1 MPYLTPISPGGTRR
15 QEEGSQHSIKLSNKG
30 ELSMNKTVPAH
41 DNRLEIEKNRTNG
54 VAFSIEP
61 PTPDRS
67 CHEGALESAD
77 EWRRVETS
85 ATSSTIV
92 EFPTVSS
99 STSTAAAAIPA
110 IVQRQQTLPEVRSP
124 PRRFKHFGS
133 SSLWKEDSKPESD
146 SAPSLQ
152 PSMDALASVS
162 PRRARPR
169 LFGFTEM
176 VPDQISATNSSADSS
191 RSGSRSSSPSRSPGL
206 EMIPR
211 SNRRASAMKI
221 HERVSPPQSAA
232 GTPAA
237 SPTPASAPM
246 PSIPRRQS
254 VGRSQSEV
262 DVSRPAKAVPP
273 RILARVAPKP
283 SLSTRTSAQ
292 RNETAL
298 KLCLDDLPAK
308 PADSSLLSPAL
319 PSPMIR
325 KKSGEVVKPSL
336 KLVSSY
342 SDVGNALALSPGARS
357 LPSTPSCPKFVHFDT
372 HLERVKL
379 FLHDQKPEV
388 VSRNGSPV
396 DCLSTSEGEEYPFP
410 TTDEEDGGEK
420 LLEIRLPNFPTQQ
433 EIGTDLYLESLFLDD
448 DRKSLKGVIR
458 VKNISFSKWVAVRF
472 TLDWWS
478 TINETSATYK
488 ESIKGGQYD
497 RFQFTLK
504 LHDLLHK
511 IEDKTMFIALRYH
524 TDGREIWDNNN
535 GQNYEVKFV
544 KTAPSNSRTVKPA
557 RPSVSH
563 GSGIIAAGMGRSIGG
578 RSSQWDVHGKRDDRM
593 SDLRAQLNRLAS
605 GDDVS
610 YDDDDGNRPI
620 VRRGQNSSPNR
631 RPGGLPKRKDSS
643 NSSNDL
649 KLPTSPGYGPSSP
662 LAQRYDFSFSL
673 QDARSGKK
681 TSPSSRNAELPASPT
696 GISFP
701 ANSTK
706 PSMEFYS
713 PQLNILKDL
722 PGKGVPSSTH
732 PPATSASQP
741 SHTPTLSLPQVA
753 VQEPSPP
760 ADYFATTA
768 PSATGGP
775 DCKSPVPPV
784 TDLPTMYS
792 PLPAFMIEVLE
803 EDTAKGTLG
812 LTTSDRETS
821 EGAFDAL
828 DDSPPSIGH
837 SAASSITSA
846 DSPPS
851 PAQPNLPR
859 ANSIDNLASLDY
871 NSILE
876 KFCWGGSDVGKFA
889 DSGVKQFGARGFGLD
904 SQHSSSESDIPKYY
918 INHLETYS
926 GKDGSPQP
934 IDRSSTPKSR
944 FRNGSNQDREKGE
957 SFFKAVSRSLQTS
970 PAQSPMATPGGRT
983 AIRS

>member
-1 MPYLTPISPGGTRR
+1 MRS
-15 QEEGSQHSIKLSNKG
+15 LS
-30 ELSMNKTVPAH
+30 
-41 DNRLEIEKNRTNG
+41 NG
-54 VAFSIEP
+54 VAFPTESPMSDRQCHQEP
-61 PTPDRS
+61 S
-67 CHEGALESAD
+67 GSAD
-77 EWRRVETS
+77 S
-85 ATSSTIV
+85 ARHSEAIAASSKVV
-92 EFPTVSS
+92 EFPTVSP
-99 STSTAAAAIPA
+99 STVTAAGAIPA

-133 SSLWKEDSKPESD
+133 SSLWKEDPTPEGD
-146 SAPSLQ
+146 SAPAMQ
-152 PSMDALASVS
+152 PSIDALTSVP
-162 PRRARPR
+162 PRRGRPR

-176 VPDQISATNSSADSS
+176 IPDQTSTTNSSADSS
-191 RSGSRSSSPSRSPGL
+191 RSGSRSSSPNRSPGL

-211 SNRRASAMKI
+211 SNRRASAMKA
-221 HERVSPPQSAA
+221 HERISPPQSAT
-232 GTPAA
+232 GTPVV
-237 SPTPASAPM
+237 SPTPASAPL

-254 VGRSQSEV
+254 VGRSQSEINV
-262 DVSRPAKAVPP
+262 NAPAKAVPP

-298 KLCLDDLPAK
+298 KLCLDDLGTK
-308 PADSSLLSPAL
+308 PVNSTLLSPAL

-325 KKSGEVVKPSL
+325 KKSSEVLKPSL
-336 KLVSSY
+336 KSVSSY

-388 VSRNGSPV
+388 VSRNGSPI
-396 DCLSTSEGEEYPFP
+396 DCPSTSEGEEYPFP

-420 LLEIRLPNFPTQQ
+420 VLEIRLPNFPTQH
-433 EIGTDLYLESLFLDD
+433 EVGTDLYLESLFLDN
-448 DRKSLKGVIR
+448 DRKNLKGIIR

-478 TINETSATYK
+478 TTNETSATYK
-488 ESIKGGQYD
+488 ESIQGGQYD

-511 IEDKTMFIALRYH
+511 IEDKTMFIALRYN

-544 KTAPSNSRTVKPA
+544 KTTPTSSRTLNPA

-578 RSSQWDVHGKRDDRM
+578 RSSQWDVNGKRDDRM
-593 SDLRAQLNRLAS
+593 SDLRAHLSRLAS
-605 GDDVS
+605 GDDAS
-610 YDDDDGNRPI
+610 FDDDDEHRPI
-620 VRRGQNSSPNR
+620 VRRGQSASPNR

-643 NSSNDL
+643 NSSNEL
-649 KLPTSPGYGPSSP
+649 KPPTSPGYGPSSP

-673 QDARSGKK
+673 QDARGGKK

-696 GISFP
+696 GITFP
-701 ANSTK
+701 TNSTK

-722 PGKGVPSSTH
+722 PGKGASPAVQ
-732 PPATSASQP
+732 PATTSSVK
-741 SHTPTLSLPQVA
+741 PTETVSLSIPKVA
-753 VQEPSPP
+753 VQQPSPP
-760 ADYFATTA
+760 ADYFAVTA
-768 PSATGGP
+768 PSATQGP
-775 DCKSPVPPV
+775 DRKSPVPPI

-792 PLPAFMIEVLE
+792 PLPSFMTKPL
-803 EDTAKGTLG
+803 DKDNAKSSLG
-812 LTTSDRETS
+812 LSTSDRDS
-821 EGAFDAL
+821 PVGSFDAL

-876 KFCWGGSDVGKFA
+876 K
-889 DSGVKQFGARGFGLD
+889 
-904 SQHSSSESDIPKYY
+904 
-918 INHLETYS
+918 
-926 GKDGSPQP
+926 
-934 IDRSSTPKSR
+934 
-944 FRNGSNQDREKGE
+944 
-957 SFFKAVSRSLQTS
+957 
-970 PAQSPMATPGGRT
+970 
-983 AIRS
+983 